1 MKSIIC
7 FVLFTKRVVLKGNG
21 DLVGK
26 RVEMRKMMPEQLFL
40 WAFCSEIENY
50 KLLVSNRGQS
60 FKMSFVKSG
69 GDGTEKK
76 VSFTGSP
83 RVRYCF
89 IVCLLVNMLPTY

>member
-1 MKSIIC
+1 MYGNMKSIIC
-7 FVLFTKRVVLKGNG
+7 LVLFTKRVVLKGNG

-69 GDGTEKK
+69 GDGAEKK
-76 VSFTGSP
+76 FLSLG
-83 RVRYCF
+83 
-89 IVCLLVNMLPTY
+89 LPE

>member
-69 GDGTEKK
+69 GDGAEKN